1 MKNNLDIIGQIIDGN
16 FGEIIVRQK
25 SGREIELGDLFVA
38 ENGNEK
44 IILEAFDLVYGSQIG
59 PVYRELISGMHLEGY
74 ENLELM
80 DQQIAN
86 YTLAK
91 LKALVTIENG
101 IAKTTKRLPQF
112 FSSIRQISEDDVR
125 FLSDEDGF
133 FVGDM
138 RSGSK
143 KLEVTIK
150 ISKNALKHHILI
162 PATTGRGKSNL
173 VKVMA
178 SSLLKQD
185 SCSLLILD
193 PHDEYYGRNA
203 AGLKDV
209 SDKVIYYSLSP
220 PTGARSLIINISNLR
235 PWHFEGVIDL
245 SPAQI
250 EAMHYYYNMHK
261 EKWIERLFMDEIEK
275 RFVIKPET
283 ISVLRRKFTLLGIR
297 EAGSAIEAKG
307 VFSTAAGAATIGA
320 ICSELESGRSV
331 IIDTS
336 LLSGDL
342 ELLAGSMIARELFNN
357 YRRYKTENS
366 LSRKPIISIVIEEAP
381 RVLINNQS
389 IFSTIA
395 REGRKFNIGLIAIT
409 QLPSQIPKDILANI
423 NTKIILGIELAAER
437 TSIIESASQ
446 DLSKD
451 DRNIASLD
459 VGEAIITSNFTKFA
473 VPVKIPLF
481 EAQKSNARRGFAG
494 F

>member
-1 MKNNLDIIGQIIDGN
+1 MNNDIEIIGQIIHGN
-16 FGEIIVRQK
+16 IGEIIVRQK
-25 SGREIELGDLFVA
+25 SGKVIELGDLFVA
-38 ENGNEK
+38 ESGGEK
-44 IILEAFDLVYGSQIG
+44 IILEAFDLIYGSQIADQHK
-59 PVYRELISGMHLEGY
+59 ELIAGMQLEGY
-74 ENLELM
+74 ENLGFIDPNL
-80 DQQIAN
+80 AN
-86 YTLAK
+86 YILAK

-101 IAKTTKRLPQF
+101 AIRMTKRLPDI
-112 FSSIRQISEDDVR
+112 FSDIRLITEPDVR
-125 FLSDEDGF
+125 MLSDKNGF
-133 FVGDM
+133 FIGDM

-143 KLEVTIK
+143 KLEVPVHLNK
-150 ISKNALKHHILI
+150 DALKHHILI

-178 SSLLKQD
+178 SSLLQQD

-209 SDKVIYYSLSP
+209 SDKIIYYSLSP

-235 PWHFEGVIDL
+235 PWHFEGVIDM

-261 EKWIERLFMDEIEK
+261 EKWIERILLDEIDRK
-275 RFVIKPET
+275 SVIRPET
-283 ISVLRRKFTLLGIR
+283 TSVLRRKFALIGIR
-297 EAGSAIEAKG
+297 ESEGAIEASG

-336 LLSGDL
+336 LLPGDL
-342 ELLAGSMIARELFNN
+342 ELLVGSMVARELFNN
-357 YRRYKTENS
+357 YRRYKADGS
-366 LSRKPIISIVIEEAP
+366 LSKRPIVSIAIEEAP
-381 RVLINNQS
+381 RVLINNAS
-389 IFSTIA
+389 VFSMIA
-395 REGRKFNIGLIAIT
+395 REGRKFNVGLIAIT

-437 TSIIESASQ
+437 TSIIESAAQ

-481 EAQKSNARRGFAG
+481 EVQRNETRRGFAG